1 MISAFS
7 DAGYLIPRRPHPR
20 SCFFGQAQFQGL
32 FGDDLLQRPGFLAQ
46 VLDLAAG
53 RRPRGVARRIFK

>member
-1 MISAFS
+1 MRGISFLGVPIRDHAFL
-7 DAGYLIPRRPHPR
+7 GRRK
-20 SCFFGQAQFQGL
+20 FQGL

-46 VLDLAAG
+46 VVDLAAG